1 MVLFPDL
8 TQLDLTGP
16 YEVFSR
22 MPRSRVLLIAES
34 LEPVRSDKGL
44 ALLPD
49 VTFADAPALDIL
61 CVPGGNGVLAA
72 MQNEPLIQFLRQQG
86 QTARYVT
93 SVCTGSLLLAAAGLL
108 DGYRATTHWLS
119 LELLA
124 MLGVETVKERVVIDR
139 NRITGGGVTAGI
151 DFGLVIAAQLFGER
165 VAREI
170 QLMMEYNPAPP
181 FDSGSPEKAGPELM
195 REVMAQ
201 RQEIQEKRRQLIGEM
216 LEKRAKK

>member
-22 MPRSRVLLIAES
+22 MPRTRVLLVSNS

-61 CVPGGNGVLAA
+61 CVPGGNGVLPA
-72 MQNEPLIQFLRQQG
+72 MENEGLMQFLRQQG
-86 QTARYVT
+86 QSARYLT

-119 LELLA
+119 LDLLA
-124 MLGVETVKERVVIDR
+124 LLGVETVQERVVIDR

-170 QLMMEYNPAPP
+170 QLMLEYNPAPP

-201 RQEIQEKRRQLIGEM
+201 RQEIQEKRRRTITEM

>member
-1 MVLFPDL
+1 MIPTSSPVTIGMVLFPQL

-22 MPRSRVLLIAES
+22 MPQTRVLLLSES

-49 VTFADAPALDIL
+49 TTLADAPALDVI

-72 MQNEPLIQFLRQQG
+72 MQNETLMQFLRKQG

-124 MLGVETVKERVVIDR
+124 MLGVETVKERLR
-139 NRITGGGVTAGI
+139 AGHC
-151 DFGLVIAAQLFGER
+151 
-165 VAREI
+165 
-170 QLMMEYNPAPP
+170 
-181 FDSGSPEKAGPELM
+181 GSTLW
-195 REVMAQ
+195 
-201 RQEIQEKRRQLIGEM
+201 
-216 LEKRAKK
+216 